1 MNCIIDSQ
9 KSKVVLLVFLLSF
22 LLPFS
27 SAQAGQQLE
36 NPEKTTQQS
45 TSILG
50 AKKIN
55 PTTVEISLSGN
66 QIFSVHFKIM
76 KEGLSANHKLF
87 RQHKF

>member
-66 QIFSVHFKIM
+66 
-76 KEGLSANHKLF
+76 
-87 RQHKF
+87 